1 MKKFLLL
8 LAAGVLG
15 TILVFKA
22 IDRKKDLFHFVE
34 EDLKQ
39 KNFDAFP
46 PEIPGEQFEN
56 LFI

>member
-1 MKKFLLL
+1 MKKFLFF

-15 TILVFKA
+15 TLIVFKT

-34 EDLKQ
+34 EDFEQ
-39 KNFDAFP
+39 KNSDAFP
-46 PEIPGEQFEN
+46 PEIPADQFED